1 MPLEGEAYA
10 GRAFV
15 VGLGYAP
22 VPSKMASKITI
33 AVFIAHAELWAENL
47 RVQETEPHMYLGGKL
62 VVAPLRKWVVEIT
75 DILTWIQ
82 ALTIHAWIV
91 CGAYPTRC

>member
-22 VPSKMASKITI
+22 LPSKMASKITS
-33 AVFIAHAELWAENL
+33 AVFIEQAELWAENL
-47 RVQETEPHMYLGGKL
+47 RVQETEPHVFGWQIGRSPSKE
-62 VVAPLRKWVVEIT
+62 VSCR
-75 DILTWIQ
+75 D
-82 ALTIHAWIV
+82 H
-91 CGAYPTRC
+91 

>member
-15 VGLGYAP
+15 VGLSYAP

-33 AVFIAHAELWAENL
+33 AVFIAHVNFGRKTYECK
-47 RVQETEPHMYLGGKL
+47 KL
-62 VVAPLRKWVVEIT
+62 NPICVWMAVAPARK
-75 DILTWIQ
+75 
-82 ALTIHAWIV
+82 
-91 CGAYPTRC
+91 